1 MKWIFMKRTFL
12 SHKSRAKALSRVLAG
27 VLFTGTFPGMAA
39 TPSDTPERAASA
51 IDAREQQRQQ
61 ARERALQQQ
70 NAPQADARLSRPDVV
85 LPDYPTDERPCFII
99 NRLTLVGE
107 SADRFQWALNAA
119 ADARGRC
126 LGSQGIVLAINKVQN
141 VILAKGYVTT
151 RVMAQE
157 QDLTTGVLTL
167 TLQPGR
173 IGDIRFEEPVSWRGR
188 LWNAIPASRG
198 DILNLR
204 DIEQGLENFR
214 RVPSANADIKIVPGV
229 KDGTSDLQVN
239 WHEGRPIR
247 LSLGLDD
254 SGSKSTGRY
263 LGSATLAIDAPFA
276 QNDLFYANIGKDVFQ
291 HGPFG
296 NRSHTLNYFF
306 PVGYWAFSANYNDY
320 TYHQNIPNANEV
332 LRYSG
337 KSDNMQLTVSRL
349 LYRDQSHK
357 LTLNLR
363 GYRKHSTNAMDDVDI
378 VSQKRRTA
386 GWELGLNQ
394 LSYFGTTTL
403 DANINW
409 RRGTGAF
416 NALPA
421 PEESRHEGSAR
432 TGILLGDLGI
442 NQPFSWGGQSWRV
455 YTSVRGQWSPNAL
468 TPQERMAIGGRYTV
482 RGFDGEQ
489 MLSGEKGLLW
499 RNEIAWNVFSRG
511 HELYLAAD
519 YGRVDGPGTR
529 YLVGHQLAGS
539 ALGVRGALWG
549 RFSYDLFAGV
559 PLYKPAGFHTSGA
572 TAGFSVNLEI

>member
-1 MKWIFMKRTFL
+1 MRSDNARALLYFIRCGL
-12 SHKSRAKALSRVLAG
+12 SGLLIGAVP
-27 VLFTGTFPGMAA
+27 LF
-39 TPSDTPERAASA
+39 SASA
-51 IDAREQQRQQ
+51 STSEGVASIDAREQQRQQ
-61 ARERALQQQ
+61 ERERALQQQ
-70 NAPQADARLSRPDVV
+70 NAPQADARFSRPDVV

-99 NRLTLVGE
+99 NQLTLVGE
-107 SADRFQWALNAA
+107 SADRFQWALDAA
-119 ADARGRC
+119 ADAKGRC
-126 LGSQGIVLAINKVQN
+126 LGSQGIVLIINKVQN

-173 IGDIRFEEPVSWRGR
+173 VGETRFEEPVSWRGR

-214 RVPSANADIKIVPGV
+214 RVPSVNADIKIVPGAE
-229 KDGTSDLQVN
+229 DGTSDLQVN
-239 WHEGRPIR
+239 WHEGRPVR
-247 LSLGLDD
+247 LSLGVDD

-276 QNDLFYANIGKDVFQ
+276 QNDLFYANIGKDMFQ

-337 KSDNMQLTVSRL
+337 KSDNIQLTVSRL

-357 LTLNLR
+357 TTLNLR
-363 GYRKHSTNAMDDVDI
+363 GYRKHSTNAVDDVDI

-394 LSYFGTTTL
+394 RSYFGTTTL
-403 DANINW
+403 DANISW

-416 NALPA
+416 HALPA

-432 TGILLGDLGI
+432 TGMLLGDLGI
-442 NQPFSWGGQSWRV
+442 NQPFSWGGQPWRV

-468 TPQERMAIGGRYTV
+468 TPQERMAIAGRYTV

-519 YGRVDGPGTR
+519 YGRVDGPNTR

>member
-1 MKWIFMKRTFL
+1 MTGMLFL
-12 SHKSRAKALSRVLAG
+12 HRQRSTICQCTMLVWLLLISTCPLL
-27 VLFTGTFPGMAA
+27 AA
-39 TPSDTPERAASA
+39 TAGSDLREVGQV
-51 IDAREQQRQQ
+51 IDTREQLRQQ
-61 ARERALQQQ
+61 ARERELQQQ
-70 NAPQADARLSRPDVV
+70 NAPQASERLPRPDRL
-85 LPDYPTDERPCFII
+85 LPDYPASERPCFTI
-99 NRLTLVGE
+99 NRLVLTGE
-107 SADRFQWALNAA
+107 SASQFQWALDAA
-119 ADARGRC
+119 ADAMGRC
-126 LGSQGIVLAINKVQN
+126 LGGQGIVLAINKVQN
-141 VILAKGYVTT
+141 VILARGYVTT

-157 QDLTTGVLTL
+157 QDLTKGVLTL

-173 IGDIRFEEPVSWRGR
+173 ISQIRFEEPVSWRGR
-188 LWNAIPASRG
+188 LWNAVPASSG

-204 DIEQGLENFR
+204 DIEQGLENFK
-214 RVPSANADIKIVPGV
+214 RVPSASADNKIVPGEQEA
-229 KDGTSDLQVN
+229 TSDLLVN
-239 WHEGRPIR
+239 WHEGRPVR

-263 LGSATLAIDAPFA
+263 LGSATLAVDAPFA
-276 QNDLFYANIGKDVFQ
+276 QNDLFYASIGKNLFEQ
-291 HGPFG
+291 GPFG

-306 PVGYWAFSANYNDY
+306 PIGYWAVSANYNDY

-337 KSDNMQLTVSRL
+337 KSDNVQLTVSRL
-349 LYRDQSHK
+349 LYRDQSSK
-357 LTLNLR
+357 TTLNLR
-363 GYRKHSTNAMDDVDI
+363 GYRKHSTNAVNDI
-378 VSQKRRTA
+378 DIEQQKRRTA

-394 LSYFGTTTL
+394 HSYFGSSTL
-403 DANINW
+403 DANIAW

-421 PEESRHEGSAR
+421 PEESRHQGSAR

-442 NQPFSWGGQSWRV
+442 NHPFALGEQPWRV
-455 YTSVRGQWSPNAL
+455 YSSLRGQWSPNAL
-468 TPQERMAIGGRYTV
+468 TPQERMAIAGRYTV

-499 RNEIAWNVFSRG
+499 RNEIGWNLFSRG

-519 YGRVDGPGTR
+519 YGRVAGPGTR

-539 ALGVRGALWG
+539 ALGVRGSLLG

-572 TAGFSVNLEI
+572 TAGFSINLDI

>member
-1 MKWIFMKRTFL
+1 MKRTFL
-12 SHKSRAKALSRVLAG
+12 SHGSTSTALSRVLVG

-39 TPSDTPERAASA
+39 TPSDAPERAASA

-70 NAPQADARLSRPDVV
+70 NAPQADARLSRPEAV
-85 LPDYPTDERPCFII
+85 LPDYPVNESPCFTI

-107 SADRFQWALNAA
+107 SAARFQWALDAA
-119 ADARGRC
+119 ADAKGRC
-126 LGSQGIVLAINKVQN
+126 LGGQGIVLAINKVQN
-141 VILAKGYVTT
+141 AILAKGYVTT

-157 QDLTTGVLTL
+157 QDLTTGVLVL

-214 RVPSANADIKIVPGV
+214 RVPSASADIKIVPGEQEA
-229 KDGTSDLQVN
+229 TSDLQVN
-239 WHEGRPIR
+239 WQEGRPVR

-263 LGSATLAIDAPFA
+263 LGSATLALDAPFA
-276 QNDLFYANIGKDVFQ
+276 QNDLFYANIGKDLFQ

-337 KSDNMQLTVSRL
+337 KSDNIQLTVSRL

-357 LTLNLR
+357 TTLNLR
-363 GYRKHSTNAMDDVDI
+363 GYRKHSTNHVDDVELTQ
-378 VSQKRRTA
+378 QKRRTA
-386 GWELGLNQ
+386 GWEIGVNQRSYLGRN
-394 LSYFGTTTL
+394 TL
-403 DANINW
+403 DANISW
-409 RRGTGAF
+409 RRGTGALG
-416 NALPA
+416 ALRA
-421 PEESRHEGSAR
+421 PEEVNHDGSAR
-432 TGILLGDLGI
+432 TGMLLGDVGFNLPFTWGE
-442 NQPFSWGGQSWRV
+442 QPWRV

-468 TPQERMAIGGRYTV
+468 TPQERMAIAGRYSV

-519 YGRVDGPGTR
+519 YGRVDGPNTR
-529 YLVGHQLAGS
+529 HLVGHQLAGS